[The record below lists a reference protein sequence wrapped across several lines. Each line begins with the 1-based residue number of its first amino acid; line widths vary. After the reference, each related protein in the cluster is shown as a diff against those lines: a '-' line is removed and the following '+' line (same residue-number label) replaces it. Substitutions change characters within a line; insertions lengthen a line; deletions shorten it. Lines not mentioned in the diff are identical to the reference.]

1 MTTHNDEGWLMQ
13 TFPSAVVHCSA
24 MHVSSELSPTP
35 PVQTTKTVGFKP
47 NGFKPK
53 GFKPLFRA
61 AAWGA
66 IPLTLLLFAQWP
78 LRDLVQAYSRPVNDL
93 GQIVF
98 ALYAAFAIT
107 AASVAGAH
115 LSAHSSAHLAVHT
128 GKPITTHYARARTL
142 WLAVCVLPWGAW
154 MLWASAPMLWQSLSQ
169 LEKFPETLTP
179 GFFFIK
185 VAAVLAVGL
194 IVIHALR
201 LALGAPA
208 HDTAA

>member
-1 MTTHNDEGWLMQ
+1 M
-13 TFPSAVVHCSA
+13 
-24 MHVSSELSPTP
+24 
-35 PVQTTKTVGFKP
+35 GFKP

-98 ALYAAFAIT
+98 ALYAACAIT

-115 LSAHSSAHLAVHT
+115 LSAHSSAHLAVQT
-128 GKPITTHYARARTL
+128 DNSFTAQITRARARTI

-201 LALGAPA
+201 LALGTPA